1 LPPEPKI
8 FHGRES
14 EVSDIIRSFVQE
26 PPRIAIL
33 GAGGLG
39 KTSLARAVLHHPE
52 VTARYDQH
60 RVFIACDTASTS
72 VQLAAVIG
80 AHIGLKPGRDLTQPV
95 IVHFRRAPPSL
106 LILDNLETIWE
117 PRETREDLEI
127 FLSLLADIDHLA
139 LIITMRGAE
148 RPARVRWTRPFLQP
162 LAPLSLNAARKMFID
177 IADDGYSPDDV
188 DKVLI
193 LADNMPLAIDLLA
206 HLVDYEGLPSVLER
220 WETEST
226 SLISEGH
233 NKGSNLD
240 LSISLSLASPRIT
253 SQPHARDLLSLLSML
268 PDGLADIDL
277 TQSQLPLVN
286 PLACKAALLRTSL
299 AYVDPRGQLKVLAPI
314 REYVRTRHPPM
325 ALIVQPILKHFYKL
339 LEIYDTYVGTVP
351 GPGIVAR
358 IESNFANI
366 QNILLDGLNPTNP
379 ELTNAIYCTCQF
391 DRFSRL
397 TGHGQSQ
404 LMHHIPNILPQ
415 PKDSKL
421 EVYFLTQLFQG
432 QIYCSIPNADVLVK
446 QALECFPQFE
456 DPDVKCGFYV
466 QRLLTC

>member
-1 LPPEPKI
+1 PPEPKI

-14 EVSDIIRSFVQE
+14 EVSLIIQSFVQE
-26 PPRIAIL
+26 TPRIAIL

-39 KTSLARAVLHHPE
+39 KTSLARAVLHHPKI
-52 VTARYDQH
+52 TARYDQH
-60 RVFIACDTASTS
+60 RVFIACDTASS
-72 VQLAAVIG
+72 SLQLAAAIG
-80 AHIGLKPGRDLTQPV
+80 AHIGLKAGRDLTQPV
-95 IVHFRRAPPSL
+95 IVHFRRAPPSM
-106 LILDNLETIWE
+106 LILDNLETVWE

-127 FLSLLADIDHLA
+127 FLSSLADIDHLT

-162 LAPLSLNAARKMFID
+162 LVPLTLDAARKTFID
-177 IADDGYSPDDV
+177 IADDGYSSDDI
-188 DKVLI
+188 DKILV

-206 HLVDYEGLPSVLER
+206 HLVDYEGLPSVLDR

-226 SLISEGH
+226 SLVSDGH
-233 NKGSNLD
+233 DKDSNLD
-240 LSISLSLASPRIT
+240 LSISLSLASPRIA
-253 SQPHARDLLSLLSML
+253 SHPHALDLLSLLSLL

-277 TQSQLPLVN
+277 IQSQLPLVN

-325 ALIVQPILKHFYKL
+325 APIVQPILKHFFKL
-339 LEIYDTYVGTVP
+339 LEIYDTYVGTTP
-351 GPGIVAR
+351 GPAIVAR
-358 IESNFANI
+358 IKSNFANLH
-366 QNILLDGLNPTNP
+366 NILLDGLDPTNCD
-379 ELTNAIYCTCQF
+379 LVNTIYCICQF

-404 LMHHIPNILPQ
+404 LIHRVPDVLPG
-415 PKDSKL
+415 PRDFRL

-432 QIYCSIPNADVLVK
+432 QIYCSIPNADFLVN
-446 QALECFPQFE
+446 QALECFPNFE
-456 DPDVKCGFYV
+456 DPDIKCGFYA
-466 QRLLTC
+466 LH